1 MSITGVINLAPR
13 RIDTQDNID
22 PPRCRRSN
30 TTMRKI
36 VESAKNLAKFDRDQ
50 ALDIMT
56 SHLVPIHV
64 AIRVMAGRST
74 RMNWSGK

>member
-1 MSITGVINLAPR
+1 MINLAPR
-13 RIDTQDNID
+13 RIDTQDNVES
-22 PPRCRRSN
+22 PRCRRAN

-36 VESAKNLAKFDRDQ
+36 VESAKQMAKYDRDQ

-56 SHLVPIHV
+56 SHIVPIHV